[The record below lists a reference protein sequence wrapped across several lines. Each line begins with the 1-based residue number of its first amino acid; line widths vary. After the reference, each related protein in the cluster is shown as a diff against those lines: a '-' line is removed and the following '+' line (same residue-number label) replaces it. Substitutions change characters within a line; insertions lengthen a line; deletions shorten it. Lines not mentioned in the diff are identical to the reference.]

1 MGESQVEIGKGG
13 VLTPRNESNDYFM
26 APAAHL
32 ALTYPSVHLAVTEL
46 GPLLGLGSRE
56 PGLQP

>member
-1 MGESQVEIGKGG
+1 MRVMII
-13 VLTPRNESNDYFM
+13 YM

>member
-1 MGESQVEIGKGG
+1 MII
-13 VLTPRNESNDYFM
+13 YM

-32 ALTYPSVHLAVTEL
+32 ALTFPSVHLAVTEL

-56 PGLQP
+56 TVSSPDLTSTAWEAETPIREQL